1 MIFKGVTQNA
11 NTWNSLAGEVA
22 KARQH
27 IKNSLQCIDD
37 IASITSSNVVVE
49 VNNRINTLE
58 KENTEMKQKVKELTD
73 LLTKFEERLA
83 NIEKTSRPTETVT
96 SRSVASGSSAKP
108 SNKQQDEDADDGVDL
123 FASDSE

>member
-1 MIFKGVTQNA
+1 M
-11 NTWNSLAGEVA
+11 
-22 KARQH
+22 
-27 IKNSLQCIDD
+27 
-37 IASITSSNVVVE
+37 
-49 VNNRINTLE
+49 
-58 KENTEMKQKVKELTD
+58 KELTD

-123 FASDSE
+123 FASDSEASDIVYLEYLFVQIVI